1 MPRHLRSGLTLVE
14 LLMVV
19 AIVGL
24 LAAFS
29 LPKLAK
35 LKDQGELATATSR
48 FTRAV
53 MAARQAA
60 IQRGKPA
67 YFKHDGNYIWVIVDT
82 TGVLTDSI
90 MITPRLDMK
99 TLHNVDVSPAGL
111 TSIKYDP
118 RGVSQQATKQI
129 FGFAHRSGLR
139 DSLCISKLGN
149 TIRERCP

>member
-1 MPRHLRSGLTLVE
+1 MPRIRRSGFSLVE
-14 LLMVV
+14 LLVV
-19 AIVGL
+19 IGIVGS
-24 LAAFS
+24 LAAIA
-29 LPKLAK
+29 LPRLAR

-67 YFKHDGNYIWVIVDT
+67 YFKSNGNYIWVIVDT
-82 TGVLTDSI
+82 TGTNADSI
-90 MITPRLDMK
+90 LITSRLDMK
-99 TLHNVDVSPAGL
+99 TLHNVDISPAGL
-111 TSIKYDP
+111 VSIQYDP
-118 RGVSQQATKQI
+118 RGVSSQATKQI
-129 FGFAHRSGLR
+129 FSFAHQSGLR

>member
-1 MPRHLRSGLTLVE
+1 MPRHLRSGLTLIE

-19 AIVGL
+19 AIFGL

-29 LPKLAK
+29 LPRLAR

-60 IQRGKPA
+60 IQRGKTA
-67 YFKHDGNYIWVIVDT
+67 YFKSDNNYVWVIVDT
-82 TGVLTDSI
+82 TGALTDSI
-90 MITPRLDMK
+90 IITSRMSIK
-99 TLHNVDVSPAGL
+99 TLHNTEVSPAGL
-111 TSIKYDP
+111 VEIKYDP
-118 RGVSQQATKQI
+118 RGVSQQATKQV
-129 FGFAHRSGLR
+129 FSFAHRSGMR